1 MAEYAAWAFGG
12 VAGAV
17 ALLAIL
23 LRIRRYK
30 KLHNEWVREMNAQA
44 EGPFEDGP
52 SQSESSDTPLITR
65 S

>member
-12 VAGAV
+12 VAGGV
-17 ALLAIL
+17 ALLAVI

-44 EGPFEDGP
+44 EGPFENGA
-52 SQSESSDTPLITR
+52 SQSESPDNQLVTR